1 MIITHVF
8 GLGRTPLPRHTE
20 ERHAAFPLPLQYSG
34 FLFLFE
40 SPNRNSGSL
49 TPHDAVRCD
58 DFSPLPP
65 SSSHKSPTRS
75 VQHRAT
81 TKTLFSI
88 QRSIQLLVACRFEF
102 TLTRLFRFSDHLLR
116 TDRSIMCDLYA
127 YMFTFPIVSAK
138 EQRVNSSAMPTGR
151 LAPIESISLAQKS
164 NAVNHARTS
173 FFATSTAR
181 GFVYRRYVTSE
192 QFRKCSP
199 QTDVGIALKSTA
211 RVAALLRHKASNRT

>member
-88 QRSIQLLVACRFEF
+88 QCSIQPLVACRFEF

-127 YMFTFPIVSAK
+127 YTFTFPIVSAK

-164 NAVNHARTS
+164 NAVNHART
-173 FFATSTAR
+173 
-181 GFVYRRYVTSE
+181 
-192 QFRKCSP
+192 
-199 QTDVGIALKSTA
+199 
-211 RVAALLRHKASNRT
+211 